1 MVKNFIKCAAVSLL
15 MVAAAACSDDNNPTV
30 YYDVT
35 VAQVLPSD
43 MPEGYSVTEGA
54 ITWTEDNTGS
64 VYTSVLPMTEPLQLP
79 AGVYSVDGRMT
90 VSDSDGNTKTLRAV
104 ASSVVISAETSLD
117 LSWFFYSP
125 NSTLVFKEISVTGSP
140 KATGSGTLYD
150 SFFTIYNN
158 SDEEAILT
166 GVAISE
172 SALINNT
179 TNLYDVITPE
189 HNRQVVFT
197 AQTLYVIPSKP
208 DGTPYTLAPGESIKI
223 VDQAQ
228 NFIEAGGI
236 DNTDADF
243 EWYDVVNST
252 NPNALD
258 TDNPDVP
265 NLDKW
270 YSYSA
275 TKWIVNQ
282 LCNRSYALI
291 RIPEGV
297 TVESFLADYAGYYE
311 YLSPVT
317 GNTMSNSKCVKV
329 PNEWILDGVNLSN
342 SEVFIHGW
350 LADNIDFSYA
360 QTSDVNTERYGHMAQ
375 RRVASVV
382 DGRDILMDTDD
393 SLADFIYVSYK

>member
-1 MVKNFIKCAAVSLL
+1 CAAVLL
-15 MVAAAACSDDNNPTV
+15 FTVAFAACSDDNNPTV

-35 VAQVLPSD
+35 VSQALPVD
-43 MPEGYSVTEGA
+43 MPVGYSVTEGN
-54 ITWTEDNTGS
+54 IKWTENNTGS
-64 VYTSVLPMTEPLQLP
+64 VYTTILPITEPIALP
-79 AGVYSVDGRMT
+79 AGVYSVDGLMT
-90 VSDSDGNTKTLRAV
+90 VADSDGNTKTLRAV
-104 ASSVVISAETSLD
+104 ASSVVVSADASLE

-125 NSTLVFKEISVTGSP
+125 NSTLVFKEISVTGSA
-140 KATGSGTLYD
+140 KATGSGSLYD

-158 SDEEAILT
+158 SDEEVILT

-189 HNRQVVFT
+189 HNRQVAFT

-208 DGTPYTLAPGESIKI
+208 DGTPYTLTPGKSIKI

-228 NFIEAGGI
+228 SFIDAGGI

-243 EWYDVVNST
+243 EWYDIVNTT

-258 TDNPDVP
+258 TDNPEVP

-282 LCNRSYALI
+282 QCNRSYALI
-291 RIPEGV
+291 RIPEEV
-297 TVESFLADYAGYYE
+297 TVESFLSDYAGYYE
-311 YLSPVT
+311 YLSPVN
-317 GNTMSNSKCVKV
+317 GKTMSNSKCVRI

-342 SEVFIHGW
+342 SEVFVHGW

-360 QTSDVNTERYGHMAQ
+360 QTSDVNTERYGRMAQ

-382 DGRDILMDTDD
+382 NGRDILMDTDD